1 MSGNK
6 PEVKPVK
13 LICAV
18 LFSESVDLDSI
29 SKDLNSRFGDMDI
42 KSPVFDFNLSDYY
55 ENEMGK
61 SLKKRFYSFEK
72 LVMPDDLAEIKNS
85 TIKIESQYSSNGKR
99 TVNLDPGY
107 LEESKLVL
115 ASTKN
120 FSHRIYLKDGIWAEL
135 TLSYANGNFVTHP
148 WTYPD
153 YATEPAF
160 EFLLKVREIYGR
172 QLKALFRP

>member
-1 MSGNK
+1 MPAAK

-18 LFSESVDLDSI
+18 LFSPTADLIKSI
-29 SKDLNSRFGDMDI
+29 DNLEGLFGKIDH
-42 KSPVFDFNLSDYY
+42 KSPVYVFTFTNYY
-55 ENEMGK
+55 GDEMGEDLRK
-61 SLKKRFYSFEK
+61 QFLSFEK
-72 LVMPDDLAEIKNS
+72 LIMPDQLADIKNS
-85 TIKIESQYSSNGKR
+85 SNKIEAKYSANGKR

-107 LEESKLVL
+107 LEESKLIL

-135 TLSYANGNFVTHP
+135 TLSYASGKFVTHP

-153 YATEPAF
+153 YATELAF
-160 EFLLKVREIYGR
+160 EFLREVREIYIG
-172 QLKALFRP
+172 QLKIT

>member
-1 MSGNK
+1 MPAAK

-18 LFSESVDLDSI
+18 LFSPTADLIKSI
-29 SKDLNSRFGDMDI
+29 DNLEGLFGKIDH
-42 KSPVFDFNLSDYY
+42 KSPVYVFTFTNYY
-55 ENEMGK
+55 GDEMGEDLRK
-61 SLKKRFYSFEK
+61 QFLSFEK
-72 LVMPDDLAEIKNS
+72 LIMPDQLADIKNS
-85 TIKIESQYSSNGKR
+85 TNKIEAKYSVNGKR

-107 LEESKLVL
+107 LEESKLIL

-135 TLSYANGNFVTHP
+135 TLSYASGKFVTHP

-153 YATEPAF
+153 YATELAF
-160 EFLLKVREIYGR
+160 EFLREVREIYIG
-172 QLKALFRP
+172 QLKIT